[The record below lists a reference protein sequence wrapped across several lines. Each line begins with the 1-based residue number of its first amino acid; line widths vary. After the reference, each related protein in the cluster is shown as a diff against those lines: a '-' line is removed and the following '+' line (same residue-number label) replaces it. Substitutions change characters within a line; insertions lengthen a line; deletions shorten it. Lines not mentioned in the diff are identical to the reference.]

1 MNWRQ
6 GGFLAVFLGMAL
18 TACAQLTP
26 RQTDSGVL
34 VTEAREDSSHRFILF
49 IGPRAQHA
57 PPFLDIPE
65 TNFYCLRSFV
75 DRRTGETAHQLY
87 VTDSYFGAE
96 RGWNAARDSA
106 GAPLPF
112 VAIGHDE
119 ISCDAGCSY
128 VEEFAA
134 NLPESLM
141 RASSDRLAVTF
152 SSRSGDKKTIVVPGD
167 RITAQLAAIDAIRT
181 RAAPTA
187 ESAQPVAAERS
198 VAH

>member
-6 GGFLAVFLGMAL
+6 RGFITTFLAMAL
-18 TACAQLTP
+18 ASCAQLTP
-26 RQTDSGVL
+26 RAPAGGVL
-34 VTEAREDSSHRFILF
+34 VTEAREDSSHRFISF
-49 IGPRAQHA
+49 IGPKAQHA
-57 PPFLDIPE
+57 PAFLGIPQ

-96 RGWNAARDSA
+96 RGWNAARESS
-106 GAPLPF
+106 GGPLTF

-134 NLPESLM
+134 NLPESTL
-141 RASSDRLAVTF
+141 RTSPDGLTVTF
-152 SSRSGDKKTIVVPGD
+152 SARSGDEKTIVLPGD
-167 RITAQLAAIDAIRT
+167 RITAQLAAIDASRI
-181 RAAPTA
+181 
-187 ESAQPVAAERS
+187 SAQPVAAERS
-198 VAH
+198 TAH